1 MKLFSRKKNDYRSVL
16 YLSEDERERMIER
29 LETERLYVT
38 LDIEELMTEIAKRTG
53 KRRYRLKRQ
62 RLGKRPQDYIP
73 VPEHRR

>member
-1 MKLFSRKKNDYRSVL
+1 MELFSRKKNDYRSVR

-38 LDIEELMTEIAKRTG
+38 LDIEDVMAEIAKRTG
-53 KRRYRLKRQ
+53 KRRYRLKRKK
-62 RLGKRPQDYIP
+62 LGKRPQDYIP